1 MFFEAKER
9 KILKCYVFS
18 EGYTDMINN
27 LNDKYYI
34 SQSNYIRLLPKIC
47 LKLSE
52 YIDYNN
58 PPEIEE
64 IIKNNVNNEVKE

>member
-1 MFFEAKER
+1 
-9 KILKCYVFS
+9 
-18 EGYTDMINN
+18 MINN

-34 SQSNYIRLLPKIC
+34 SKSNYIRLLPKIC
-47 LKLSE
+47 LKLSK

>member
-1 MFFEAKER
+1 
-9 KILKCYVFS
+9 
-18 EGYTDMINN
+18 MINN